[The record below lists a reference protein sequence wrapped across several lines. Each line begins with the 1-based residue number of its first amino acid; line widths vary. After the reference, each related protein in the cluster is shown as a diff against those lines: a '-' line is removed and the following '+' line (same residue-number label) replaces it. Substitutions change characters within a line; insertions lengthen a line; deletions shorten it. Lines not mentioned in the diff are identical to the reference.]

1 MKRLPV
7 WVRFIFIF
15 HEDDISYNEARKER
29 KIEMKKCIL
38 INSATHLQR
47 AKKLLFANNIK
58 CYAEKSRQ
66 PSAFGCSWCI
76 VVEGTE
82 LSRTIKLFQQRGIPV
97 HGIKNYD

>member
-1 MKRLPV
+1 
-7 WVRFIFIF
+7 
-15 HEDDISYNEARKER
+15 
-29 KIEMKKCIL
+29 MKKCIL

-76 VVEGTE
+76 VVDSSE
-82 LSRTIKLFQQRGIPV
+82 LPRTTKLFQQREIGRAHV
-97 HGIKNYD
+97 

>member
-1 MKRLPV
+1 
-7 WVRFIFIF
+7 
-15 HEDDISYNEARKER
+15 
-29 KIEMKKCIL
+29 MKKCIL

-66 PSAFGCSWCI
+66 LSSFGCSWCI
-76 VVEGTE
+76 VVDGSE
-82 LSRTIKLFQQRGIPV
+82 LPRTTKLFQQRGIPV

>member
-1 MKRLPV
+1 
-7 WVRFIFIF
+7 
-15 HEDDISYNEARKER
+15 
-29 KIEMKKCIL
+29 MKKCIL

-66 PSAFGCSWCI
+66 PAAFGGSWCI
-76 VVEGTE
+76 VVDSSE
-82 LSRTIKLFQQRGIPV
+82 LPRTTKLFQQRGIPV

>member
-1 MKRLPV
+1 
-7 WVRFIFIF
+7 
-15 HEDDISYNEARKER
+15 
-29 KIEMKKCIL
+29 MKKCIL

-76 VVEGTE
+76 VIDSSALPIT
-82 LSRTIKLFQQRGIPV
+82 TKLFQQRGIPV